1 MTPLRSLFPLVLATF
16 LLAPE
21 PQAAGPLS
29 QEPLVA
35 GFRIFYGPGESF
47 EAVDA
52 RLINGARQS
61 IDMAAYVLTD
71 RELVS
76 ALGRAAMRGV
86 KVRVYLD
93 GDQSGRG
100 GARILDI
107 ADAPGLEVRRK
118 ARDRDLMHLKSY
130 QVDGRTLRTGSAN
143 FSVSGEAWQDNDLV
157 VIESP
162 QAAARFREIFERLW
176 ARPDNQRVGYR

>member
-1 MTPLRSLFPLVLATF
+1 MFLAALAAM

-29 QEPLVA
+29 QEPLYTGVQ
-35 GFRIFYGPGESF
+35 IFYGPGGEFES
-47 EAVDA
+47 VDA
-52 RLINGARQS
+52 RLINGARHS

-71 RELVS
+71 RALVA

-93 GDQSGRG
+93 GGEAGRG
-100 GARILDI
+100 SPVMNI
-107 ADAPGLEVRRK
+107 ADAPNFDLRMKGRS
-118 ARDRDLMHLKSY
+118 RDLMHLKSY

-143 FSVSGEAWQDNDLV
+143 FSVSGEVYQDNDLI

-162 QAAARFREIFERLW
+162 QAAARFRETFERLW
-176 ARPDNQRVGYR
+176 ARPDNQRIGFR